1 MGISVKFEGHTLNSP
16 ALFLEFLFKKLEN
29 QKLGSS
35 LREEIT
41 PVLSVLC
48 TLSRSHRV
56 VRKYYRS
63 VVLPPLRKADVTHK
77 PEVGDSYRAR
87 LVRLLTSSSG
97 DVGTLVEEFLFIL
110 CKENVNRMVKYTGYG
125 NAAGLLA
132 RKGLLLGGRGQEADK
147 FSEDEDTDDDEALKD
162 VNPLTGYIEKQRP
175 NPFEGMTD
183 EQKEYEAMKLV
194 NLMDKMNRSGVIQPC
209 RVGADGKPEPV
220 EHVLQLQEGLD
231 KQEEETDTE

>member
-1 MGISVKFEGHTLNSP
+1 
-16 ALFLEFLFKKLEN
+16 
-29 QKLGSS
+29 
-35 LREEIT
+35 
-41 PVLSVLC
+41 
-48 TLSRSHRV
+48 
-56 VRKYYRS
+56 